1 MNERVAAIETG
12 SITSRLFSTAC
23 SPRCGGKEDR
33 SVSNPQD
40 PFGHNPFSYGPPG
53 GLPYGGPPAEPLDYP
68 ESVEPLD
75 YPESVEPLDYPES
88 PEAPV
93 NTFATLSLVFAFVF
107 APAGAILGHLGLA
120 QIRRTGEG
128 GRDRALVGVALS
140 YAFITLGV
148 IALVGWAAV
157 AAIKSNQHAEPTAAS
172 APPPAPTV
180 APADLAGLL
189 PGLPDV
195 KKITGDQNL
204 AAGKTWDRIA
214 SNSREGHID
223 RPECW
228 GSIGPGGSEA
238 YQVEAVFGYRAAE
251 FTDTSNGGNSQQV
264 VAAVAAF
271 REPAAAAKQL
281 TQLVSGWRQC
291 GGEVKVTLP
300 SGQILTFSV
309 GPPIDAGNGITTI
322 EVETKGLRR
331 SVRAIAAKA
340 NVVIDVS
347 LSYAATG
354 TSTDR
359 LKPAVGIANYVLG
372 KIPG

>member
-1 MNERVAAIETG
+1 MG
-12 SITSRLFSTAC
+12 
-23 SPRCGGKEDR
+23 
-33 SVSNPQD
+33 NPQD
-40 PFGHNPFSYGPPG
+40 PFGRNPFSSEPFGYDPFG
-53 GLPYGGPPAEPLDYP
+53 GRPYGGPPEDYP
-68 ESVEPLD
+68 EPVEP
-75 YPESVEPLDYPES
+75 
-88 PEAPV
+88 PV
-93 NTFATLSLVFAFVF
+93 NTFATLSVVFAFLF

-120 QIRRTGEG
+120 QIRRTGER
-128 GRDRALVGVALS
+128 GRDRAVVGMALS
-140 YAFITLGV
+140 YVFITLAV

-157 AAIKSNQHAEPTAAS
+157 AAIKSNQHAAPSAAS
-172 APPPAPTV
+172 APPPEPTV

-195 KKITGDQNL
+195 KRITGDQNL
-204 AAGKTWDRIA
+204 ATGKTWDRIA

-228 GSIGPGGSEA
+228 GSIGPGDSDA

-251 FTDTSNGGNSQQV
+251 FTDTSNAANSQQV
-264 VAAVAAF
+264 VASVAAF

-281 TQLVSGWRQC
+281 TQLLSGWRQC

-309 GPPIDAGNGITTI
+309 GPPTDAGNGITTI

-331 SVRAIAAKA
+331 SIRAIAAKA
-340 NVVIDVS
+340 NVVLDVT
-347 LSYAATG
+347 LSFAATG
-354 TSTDR
+354 TTTERS
-359 LKPAVGIANYVLG
+359 KPAVGIANYVLG

>member
-1 MNERVAAIETG
+1 M
-12 SITSRLFSTAC
+12 
-23 SPRCGGKEDR
+23 
-33 SVSNPQD
+33 SNPQD
-40 PFGHNPFSYGPPG
+40 PFGHNPFSDEPFSDEPFSYEPFS
-53 GLPYGGPPAEPLDYP
+53 GPPAEPLDYP
-68 ESVEPLD
+68 ETFEPSSRSPAEPLD
-75 YPESVEPLDYPES
+75 YPETFEPPS
-88 PEAPV
+88 RPPV
-93 NTFATLSLVFAFVF
+93 NAFATLSVVFAFVF

-140 YAFITLGV
+140 YAFIALAV

-157 AAIKSNQHAEPTAAS
+157 TAIKSNQAAAPTAPA
-172 APPPAPTV
+172 AAPPAPTV
-180 APADLAGLL
+180 APTDLTGLL
-189 PGLPDV
+189 PALADV
-195 KKITGDQNL
+195 KRMTGDQNL
-204 AAGKTWDRIA
+204 APGKTWDRIA
-214 SNSREGHID
+214 SNSREGRID

-228 GSIGPGGSEA
+228 GSIGPGSSDA
-238 YQVEAVFGYRAAE
+238 YQVEAVFGYRASE
-251 FTDTSNGGNSQQV
+251 FTDTSNAGNSQQV

-281 TQLVSGWRQC
+281 TQLLSGWRQC
-291 GGEVKVTLP
+291 GGEVKVILP

-309 GPPIDAGNGITTI
+309 GIPTDAGNGITTI

-340 NVVIDVS
+340 NVVVDVN

-354 TSTDR
+354 TTTDR
-359 LKPAVGIANYVLG
+359 SKPAVAIANYILG